1 MLFFKKG
8 RRLKREGFAMLSV
21 FQTRIGHC
29 APLGSQLLFG
39 SESCLD
45 LSCFSLSW
53 LGLSCFGLSCLGL
66 SCLGLR
72 AVWVRELFG
81 SVYWSV
87 VFDGL
92 NCLGLRYLGLSC
104 LALTFTKR
112 SFDNLLLFTCGAM

>member
-45 LSCFSLSW
+45 LSCFGLSR

-66 SCLGLR
+66 SCLGL
-72 AVWVRELFG
+72 FG
-81 SVYWSV
+81 FES
-87 VFDGL
+87 
-92 NCLGLRYLGLSC
+92 CLGLFIGLWC
-104 LALTFTKR
+104 L
-112 SFDNLLLFTCGAM
+112 MV